1 MQYTDFREDEIFT
14 TLIYKIIEE
23 SVARTRLEHAKR
35 DVTTTGGRFL
45 LKRRENDLNEVVQDI
60 ALYKRL
66 AVQRYGSKA
75 KTYINERVMAYVDR
89 GRLKESAEI
98 VQLHA

>member
-1 MQYTDFREDEIFT
+1 MHFTDFREDEIFT

-23 SVARTRLEHAKR
+23 NVARKRLEQAKR
-35 DVTTTGGRFL
+35 EVTTSGGCFL
-45 LKRRENDLNEVVQDI
+45 LKRRESDLEEVVEDI

-66 AVQRYGSKA
+66 AVQRHGLKA
-75 KTYINERVMAYVDR
+75 KKYIEERVMAYVDR
-89 GRLKESAEI
+89 GQIQKHAKV